1 MSSDI
6 FHTELAKA
14 IESDTEYKSAADA
27 TAEAN
32 AKTGSLSSAMS
43 CDITPNEAKHNNL
56 GPTFTVDGSGTVE
69 KIVSLI
75 NKGNKTG
82 NWEAKVDSNWVTLSP
97 GSDASITGETDKNSN
112 TNLRVVYPISDT
124 TLKPG
129 ESDST
134 TLTIKE
140 DGKILCEQ
148 TYDVYRR
155 WSKPA
160 IADAFAMTESGSSEY
175 LDMFPVFSSTIN
187 KYTINVEQDVQKI
200 YLLSCP
206 KKERHWRSEKTN
218 MFVLLMF
225 DTDFFSLFPLFL
237 LFLPLLPLPSSEI
250 KYENNIV
257 MWHLL

>member
-6 FHTELAKA
+6 IHNELAKE
-14 IESDTEYKSAADA
+14 IKMLVHEPVFV
-27 TAEAN
+27 
-32 AKTGSLSSAMS
+32 SAMS
-43 CDITPNEAKHNNL
+43 CDITPNSKYIHNNI
-56 GPTFTVDGSGTVE
+56 GPTFTVDGIGSVE

-187 KYTINVEQDVQKI
+187 KYTINVEQDDVQKI
-200 YLLSCP
+200 YLVSCP
-206 KKERHWRSEKTN
+206 KKTGIEGARRQTCSC
-218 MFVLLMF
+218 
-225 DTDFFSLFPLFL
+225 
-237 LFLPLLPLPSSEI
+237 
-250 KYENNIV
+250 Y
-257 MWHLL
+257 